1 MVRKKYAR
9 RVSSSGPLLCPAS
22 QQKANAHYKAPQKV
36 ARLHADGTGLR
47 SLHPPQS
54 HLTEVTHARQEGAT
68 RTNGFKTPAA
78 PVMT

>member
-22 QQKANAHYKAPQKV
+22 QQTANVHYKAPQKV

-54 HLTEVTHARQEGAT
+54 HLTEVAQARQEGAT
-68 RTNGFKTPAA
+68 RTNGLRHRLLQ
-78 PVMT
+78 